1 MLKKLS
7 ITESFLIRIRIAGIS
22 GILGLPGR
30 DTEPSNAQPVR
41 ARAHE
46 VETFSSAE
54 ANTSPLSQTSRATG
68 VLLRRGYG
76 VLASSL
82 RCLTLTT
89 ASVIGRRKGVLPGRP
104 AQRVPVLERRASR
117 RRQGVRRRSP
127 AVHGVLDAPHDQ
139 VEQGVDGA
147 AHVVSR
153 GRARLEVREAVLLGL
168 GPGAGLTHGAALLQ
182 VRLVAAQHHVRVLA
196 VRVRAELLQ
205 PRPDAA
211 RKDCSL
217 VRSKRTRKPMASRKK
232 AVVRLRNFSCPAVSH
247 SCR

>member
-1 MLKKLS
+1 MFLPCMTALSDRQKLS
-7 ITESFLIRIRIAGIS
+7 GKIRSLQMYEENMLGTS
-22 GILGLPGR
+22 GVTRKGA
-30 DTEPSNAQPVR
+30 DKT
-41 ARAHE
+41 
-46 VETFSSAE
+46 SA
-54 ANTSPLSQTSRATG
+54 APLSEKIFLATPLLG
-68 VLLRRGYG
+68 PWLRRVCRYFCHHARG
-76 VLASSL
+76 VVRRVSTEAAYLPVS
-82 RCLTLTT
+82 LTLTT
-89 ASVIGRRKGVLPGRP
+89 ASVIGRWKGVLPGRP

-117 RRQGVRRRSP
+117 RRQGMRRRSP

-139 VEQGVDGA
+139 VEQGIDGA

-211 RKDCSL
+211 RRDEGHHIA
-217 VRSKRTRKPMASRKK
+217 R
-232 AVVRLRNFSCPAVSH
+232 
-247 SCR
+247 